1 MKLKEKFKQFNTM
14 YEDVGY
20 HNRFIAL
27 FALIIVTAVIDIV
40 TIPFIVQEILN
51 VEIPQHNLKGLSIFV
66 GIYIFILLIQCYMVL
81 KHCEMR
87 CHLSRWIK
95 RDLRNRIFEK
105 LQKVKAKFFDENESG
120 VILQFLQDDTQ
131 NAGELFPIAS
141 TEMFVMG
148 LIRFSIEAVFL
159 LFVNLKITV
168 IILGFYF
175 LGFIVTLLFNR
186 KTMAKIIEIRKIN
199 QEIYTTINEGIQS
212 FLTIKTLEMIQQK
225 IKDLETK
232 LEIYRTESSKLEK
245 IISIYHS
252 IFSFIISFSII
263 TIIYL
268 GGMDVLQGFMTYA
281 QIMIMIDYSGYL
293 EFDFSW
299 FTRHLTDFNQ
309 SFFAYFKILELLEK
323 TEEEDLKKGE
333 KLTDKITSIEFDK
346 VSFSYNNT
354 KKNIKNFSLSVAE
367 NEKIA
372 LIGKTGSG
380 KTTVTNLLERLY
392 EPQQGEIRINQ
403 KDYREYNIASIRNK
417 IGYIMQEVEMVPN
430 TIIDNIKY
438 VNQKITKEEII
449 EIFKKLRLHE
459 KIMSLPKAYRTNIYE
474 NPDVLSTGER
484 QMISFARIMAMNP
497 DVVILDEVTSNL
509 SWGNEALIKNA
520 LDQVTLGKITFM
532 IAHRLSTIEKCDKV
546 VEMRDGKIVDLN
558 I

>member
-1 MKLKEKFKQFNTM
+1 MKLKDKYNQFNKM

-27 FALIIVTAVIDIV
+27 FALIVVTAVIDII
-40 TIPFIVQEILN
+40 TIPFIVKEILD
-51 VEIPQHNLKGLSIFV
+51 VEIPQQNVKGLTILAS
-66 GIYIFILLIQCYMVL
+66 IYIFILAIQCYMVL

-148 LIRFSIEAVFL
+148 LIRFSMEAIFL
-159 LFVNLKITV
+159 LFVNLKITL
-168 IILGFYF
+168 IILGLYF
-175 LGFIVTLLFNR
+175 LGFIVTLFFNH
-186 KTMAKIIEIRKIN
+186 KTMEKIIEIRKIN
-199 QEIYTTINEGIQS
+199 REVYTAINEGVQS
-212 FLTIKTLEMIQQK
+212 FLTIKTLGIINQK
-225 IKDLETK
+225 IKDLEAK
-232 LEIYRTESSKLEK
+232 LERYNFESSKLEK
-245 IISIYHS
+245 IISTYHG
-252 IFSFIISFSII
+252 IFSFVTSFSII
-263 TIIYL
+263 SIIYF
-268 GGMDVLQGFMTYA
+268 GGMDVIQGFMTYA
-281 QIMIMIDYSGYL
+281 EIMIMIDYSGYL

-309 SFFAYFKILELLEK
+309 AFFAYSKILELLEQ

-333 KLTDKITSIEFDK
+333 KLTEKITSIEFDK
-346 VSFSYNNT
+346 VSFSYNNIQ
-354 KKNIKNFSLSVAE
+354 KNIKNFSLQVAE

-403 KDYREYNIASIRNK
+403 KDYREYSISSIRGK
-417 IGYIMQEVEMVPN
+417 IGYIMQEVQIVPN
-430 TIIDNIKY
+430 TIMDNIKY
-438 VNQKITKEEII
+438 VNSKITKEQII
-449 EIFKKLRLHE
+449 AIFKKLKLHE
-459 KIMSLPKAYRTNIYE
+459 KIMSLPKEYNTNIYE
-474 NPDVLSTGER
+474 NSDVFSTGEK

-497 DVVILDEVTSNL
+497 DVVILDEVTSSL
-509 SWGNEALIKNA
+509 SWENEELIKNA
-520 LDQVTLGKITFM
+520 MNQVCKGKITFM
-532 IAHRLSTIEKCDKV
+532 IAHRLSTIEKCNKI
-546 VEMRDGKIVDLN
+546 VEMKDGEIVGEV
-558 I
+558 

>member
-546 VEMRDGKIVDLN
+546 VEMRDGKIVIN
-558 I
+558 